1 MPGTGPKSFQCV
13 ACGKRTRPKERR
25 FVNTDVYKGFIQH
38 LTIEV
43 AANDVT
49 CQTCF
54 VKYKRSAK
62 TVKPKLCENVTDSE
76 DTPKDPNYV
85 PPPKKPRNDNQFK
98 SPQNIPLPILSSGN
112 SHSTCCICK
121 KRGSKLMTVS
131 IDCRTR
137 LFVEKGHLLL
147 AGSRCCCKHLDSD
160 KYFNEEALCSVTDNS
175 TNSQEGSTYFNKTD
189 ISSLIANIRAIAVRN
204 ERYRI
209 DFDNNHSLTDA
220 DYQNLTGITKADFND
235 LCLLLSSSTS
245 IRCTKNRTSRTCI
258 ALLLVKLRTGMSNRL
273 LSTLFNIGKSSVR
286 RAIMSARQFLS
297 VNFTPRNVG
306 FQHVTRDD
314 VIEHHTRPLAQELFG
329 TMINKPAILVVDGTY
344 IYIEKSNNFQFQR
357 RSYSIHKN
365 RPLVKPMVIVTT
377 TGYIVSILGPYH
389 ADSKNNDASIL
400 KHNIK
405 TNMENMKDWLQTD
418 DLLVVDRGFR
428 DSLEFLSE
436 LGIKYQ
442 MPTFLQKGQKQHTT
456 EEANASRLVTKI
468 RWIVE
473 SVNGRLKQ
481 WRYLQNVM
489 PNTQIPAIG
498 DYVRL
503 VAALCNRYRTPL
515 NTGTTEGDQL
525 VAAKMKVLASKGN
538 ALQQRVQ
545 EENLDTR
552 NHSWKSIDVADAV
565 DQFPSMSEEDI
576 RNLTIGVYQ
585 VKLARSYTSEHLS
598 EDGDYT
604 IMVNDEVNGMLRARI
619 QSRHTSA
626 KKYLLWI
633 EYSPAVVLGW
643 FCQCKTGARVVGTC
657 AHVSAVVWYL
667 GYARHVGSVR
677 GVKDWS
683 AFLEDAAKVPELVD
697 GSDSDNS
704 DPEE

>member
-1 MPGTGPKSFQCV
+1 M
-13 ACGKRTRPKERR
+13 
-25 FVNTDVYKGFIQH
+25 
-38 LTIEV
+38 
-43 AANDVT
+43 
-49 CQTCF
+49 
-54 VKYKRSAK
+54 
-62 TVKPKLCENVTDSE
+62 
-76 DTPKDPNYV
+76 
-85 PPPKKPRNDNQFK
+85 
-98 SPQNIPLPILSSGN
+98 
-112 SHSTCCICK
+112 
-121 KRGSKLMTVS
+121 
-131 IDCRTR
+131 
-137 LFVEKGHLLL
+137 
-147 AGSRCCCKHLDSD
+147 
-160 KYFNEEALCSVTDNS
+160 TDNS

-400 KHNIK
+400 KHNIQ

-456 EEANASRLVTKI
+456 EEVI
-468 RWIVE
+468 
-473 SVNGRLKQ
+473 
-481 WRYLQNVM
+481 LQNIQCYYYEYK
-489 PNTQIPAIG
+489 P
-498 DYVRL
+498 
-503 VAALCNRYRTPL
+503 
-515 NTGTTEGDQL
+515 
-525 VAAKMKVLASKGN
+525 
-538 ALQQRVQ
+538 
-545 EENLDTR
+545 
-552 NHSWKSIDVADAV
+552 
-565 DQFPSMSEEDI
+565 
-576 RNLTIGVYQ
+576 TI
-585 VKLARSYTSEHLS
+585 
-598 EDGDYT
+598 
-604 IMVNDEVNGMLRARI
+604 
-619 QSRHTSA
+619 
-626 KKYLLWI
+626 
-633 EYSPAVVLGW
+633 
-643 FCQCKTGARVVGTC
+643 
-657 AHVSAVVWYL
+657 
-667 GYARHVGSVR
+667 
-677 GVKDWS
+677 
-683 AFLEDAAKVPELVD
+683 
-697 GSDSDNS
+697 
-704 DPEE
+704 